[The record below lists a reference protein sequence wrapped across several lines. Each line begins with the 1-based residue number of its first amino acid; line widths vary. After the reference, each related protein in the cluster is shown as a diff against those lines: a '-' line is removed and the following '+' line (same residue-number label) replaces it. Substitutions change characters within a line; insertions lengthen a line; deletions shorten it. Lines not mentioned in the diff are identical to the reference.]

1 MRATPQ
7 QIESVKDWVRYE
19 WVVAL
24 VAVLALWAFGE
35 GRWYDD
41 HMRIVVVGVFAAL
54 TLVGVLI
61 GMVFPER
68 D

>member
-1 MRATPQ
+1 MRATHQ

-24 VAVLALWAFGE
+24 LVVALLYAVGE
-35 GRWYDD
+35 GRWYVD
-41 HMRIVVVGVFAAL
+41 HMWLLAAVIFTGL
-54 TLVGVLI
+54 SLLGVLI
-61 GMVFPER
+61 GMLFPAR